1 MASTAG
7 SPMWEH
13 QGSFQ
18 SAVDLAAR
26 DAFSALDQALEAR
39 AFLVGFQ
46 RDGNAAAP
54 PPVCTEPEDF
64 GINVSVFDAVPQ
76 LAAALAQRDPERAAF
91 AADTRS
97 RQLLD
102 DRIFRRSWQRAVEQV
117 LAAEADASG
126 WRSFASAPADIK
138 GYRVVCVLQLTK
150 RVVDSYYSLTRETID
165 EPGHL
170 STSLLDAL
178 VGALLTSGAKTL
190 SLPDPGSSM
199 RVIDRTV
206 SELHRNAGR
215 GLMQTVAWACQSYEA
230 VHTLY
235 EAICELSAARYEGES
250 KKGRMV
256 IAAQDHPNIESV
268 VQFDNPVSLTS
279 TKAARKIFEVV
290 TPGLV
295 ALSEGTR
302 IQGLGRLRGPY
313 DGRREDLFVV
323 DLVSHHVWQLSHAGH
338 VLMRVQYG
346 QPSLPVQPVD
356 EGKLSSTISRIFKD
370 IEKEDVARLRMQVL
384 AATRQRHGTLLVISD
399 HAAEEAKRLA
409 AQSTLVRPVEL
420 TGEGV
425 EALSAIDGALLFDPR
440 GKCHA
445 IGVILDGLASEKGTS
460 ARGARFNSA
469 VRYVE
474 TATRQFA
481 HRVMAVVVSEDGPI
495 DIIPELV
502 PQIRRSLITDTI
514 KAFAQLR
521 EAYPISRQDFN
532 RYVRWFQAYKTYLWP
547 EAAKEINHIR
557 RDLEMNLEPS
567 NMSIVWRKIEGNPEL
582 DDSYFVEE

>member
-1 MASTAG
+1 MASIPPA
-7 SPMWEH
+7 SMWEQ
-13 QGSFQ
+13 QGAFQ
-18 SAVDLAAR
+18 SAVSVAAR
-26 DAFSALDQALEAR
+26 DAFSALDQELEAR
-39 AFLVGFQ
+39 ALLVGFR
-46 RDGNAAAP
+46 RDAAADP
-54 PPVCTEPEDF
+54 APVCIEPEDV
-64 GINVSVFDAVPQ
+64 GINLSAFGAVPQ
-76 LAAALAQRDPERAAF
+76 LAAALAQSDPERTAF
-91 AADTRS
+91 AADARS

-102 DRIFRRSWQRAVEQV
+102 TRIFRRSWQRAVEQA
-117 LAAEADASG
+117 LAEDEDTSG

-138 GYRVVCVLQLTK
+138 GHRVVCVLQLTK
-150 RVVDSYYSLTRETID
+150 KVVDSVYSLTREALD
-165 EPGHL
+165 EHDHL
-170 STSLLDAL
+170 SASLLDAL
-178 VGALLTSGAKTL
+178 VGALLTSCSKAL
-190 SLPDPGSSM
+190 SLPDPGSST

-235 EAICELSAARYEGES
+235 DALCELSAARYEGAS
-250 KKGRMV
+250 KKGRMI
-256 IAAQDHPNIESV
+256 IAAQDHPDVETIV
-268 VQFDNPVSLTS
+268 AFDNPVSLTS

-290 TPGLV
+290 TPDLFAV
-295 ALSEGTR
+295 SDGTR
-302 IQGLGRLRGPY
+302 IHGLGRLRGPY
-313 DGRREDLFVV
+313 DERREDLFLV
-323 DLVSHHVWQLSHAGH
+323 DLVSHHVWQISHAGH

-356 EGKLSSTISRIFKD
+356 GAKLASTISRIFKD
-370 IEKEDVARLRMQVL
+370 IEREDVARLRTQVL

-399 HAAEEAKRLA
+399 HAEEEAKRLA
-409 AQSTLVRPVEL
+409 AQSTLIRPVEL
-420 TGEGV
+420 TAPAV
-425 EALSAIDGALLFDPR
+425 EALSAIDGALLLDPR

-474 TATRQFA
+474 TVTRQFS
-481 HRVMAVVVSEDGPI
+481 HRTMAVVVSEDGPI

-502 PQIRRSLITDTI
+502 PQIRRSLITEAI
-514 KAFAQLR
+514 KGFAQLL
-521 EAYPISRQDFN
+521 ETYPISRQDFN

-567 NMSIVWRKIEGNPEL
+567 NLSIVWRKIEGNQEL
-582 DDSYFVEE
+582 DDSYFLEE